1 MNPERWKQVSQ
12 LFHAALARDA
22 AERATF
28 LTGECAGDHE
38 LRQIVESLISQQSA
52 AGQFIDE
59 PVFEML
65 AKPEP
70 EGRANDLDKT
80 SADTLNVGVQ
90 QATGFT
96 PRMEGRR
103 LGAYRITR
111 EIGHGGMGA
120 VYLAARA
127 DDVFHKQVAIK
138 IVRTGLA
145 NADLLRRFHQERE
158 ILASLDH
165 PAVARVIDG
174 GSTEEGLPYLVMEY
188 VDGRPID
195 AWCDQRRLN
204 VSERLKLF
212 RSVCAAVQH
221 AHQRLV
227 LHRDMK
233 PAHILVTANGDVK
246 LLDFGIAKLF
256 ADEGLARTQPETET
270 AMRIMTPEY
279 ASPEQVRGDAV
290 HTASDVYALGVV
302 LYELLTGR
310 WPYGVRGRLLYDV
323 IRAICD
329 EEPTRPS
336 IAVSPM
342 EEAPPA
348 NVAEGSVNAL
358 RRRLEGDLDN
368 ILLKAL
374 EKDPSR
380 RYTSV
385 EQFSEDIRRHLE
397 GFPVS
402 ARKDTVAYRT
412 HKFVRRHRIGVAA
425 AAVIVMSLFLST
437 LTTLWGL
444 QVPRQISTP
453 ALVLLNYIALVG
465 LGGAVYFTQPKVW
478 RFAGA
483 LCGGL
488 VFALLSVPFR
498 VSSASP
504 ARLLMYSAAVA
515 AGTILSLIGW
525 RVTRRFGWR
534 GQIAFIAII
543 SIWGPL
549 RTRAYA
555 MASNALVVAPGFQGY
570 ISDAARWAFAIV
582 LSQLMMRV
590 VAGPARKDLLA
601 RVQRNRDQAQPASF

>member
-1 MNPERWKQVSQ
+1 MNPQRWKQVSQ

-22 AERATF
+22 GERATF

-38 LRQIVESLISQQSA
+38 LRQIVESLISHQSA
-52 AGQFIDE
+52 TGKFIDE
-59 PVFEML
+59 LVFEIL
-65 AKPEP
+65 AKPNP
-70 EGRANDLDKT
+70 EGSANDPDKT
-80 SADTLNVGVQ
+80 SAGTVNVDVQ
-90 QATGFT
+90 RAPGST
-96 PRMEGRR
+96 PQMEGRR

-111 EIGHGGMGA
+111 EIGHGGMGS

-127 DDVFHKQVAIK
+127 DDVFHKDVAIK
-138 IVRTGLA
+138 IVRIGLA

-165 PAVARVIDG
+165 PAIARVIDG
-174 GSTEEGLPYLVMEY
+174 GSTEEGLPYLVMDY

-195 AWCDQRRLN
+195 AWCDEHRLN
-204 VSERLKLF
+204 VSERLTLF
-212 RSVCAAVQH
+212 RAVCAAVQH

-227 LHRDMK
+227 LHRDIK
-233 PAHILVTANGDVK
+233 PAHIVVTPNGDVK

-256 ADEGLARTQPETET
+256 ADNGPARTQPETET
-270 AMRIMTPEY
+270 ANRIMTPEY

-310 WPYGVRGRLLYDV
+310 WPYGTRGRRPYDV

-336 IAVSPM
+336 IAVSQM
-342 EEAPPA
+342 EEAPRA
-348 NVAEGSVNAL
+348 IMAEGSVDAL

-374 EKDPSR
+374 QKDPSR

-385 EQFSEDIRRHLE
+385 EHFNEDIRRHLE

-402 ARKDTVAYRT
+402 ARKDTAAYRART
-412 HKFVRRHRIGVAA
+412 FVRRHQIGVAA
-425 AAVIVMSLFLST
+425 AAIILMSVFLSVI
-437 LTTLWGL
+437 TTFWGL
-444 QVPRQISTP
+444 QEPRQISTP
-453 ALVLLNYIALVG
+453 ALVFLNYVYLVG
-465 LGGAVYFTQPKVW
+465 LGSAVYVTQPRIW

-488 VFALLSVPFR
+488 VFALLWVPHSF
-498 VSSASP
+498 VIATP
-504 ARLLMYSAAVA
+504 APLLMYSSAVVA
-515 AGTILSLIGW
+515 FTGLPLIGW

-534 GQIAFIAII
+534 GQMAFIAII
-543 SIWGPL
+543 SIVGPL
-549 RTRAYA
+549 RGRAYA
-555 MASNALVVAPGFQGY
+555 MALDVIALWLRLDFRDTFRTLRDGRSPSPY
-570 ISDAARWAFAIV
+570 
-582 LSQLMMRV
+582 LS
-590 VAGPARKDLLA
+590 
-601 RVQRNRDQAQPASF
+601 

>member
-1 MNPERWKQVSQ
+1 
-12 LFHAALARDA
+12 
-22 AERATF
+22 
-28 LTGECAGDHE
+28 
-38 LRQIVESLISQQSA
+38 
-52 AGQFIDE
+52 
-59 PVFEML
+59 
-65 AKPEP
+65 
-70 EGRANDLDKT
+70 
-80 SADTLNVGVQ
+80 
-90 QATGFT
+90 
-96 PRMEGRR
+96 MEGRR

-111 EIGHGGMGA
+111 DIGHGGMGS

-127 DDVFHKQVAIK
+127 DDVFHKEVAIK
-138 IVRTGLA
+138 IVRMGVA

-165 PAVARVIDG
+165 PAIARVIDG
-174 GSTEEGLPYLVMEY
+174 GSTEDGLPYLVMDY

-195 AWCDQRRLN
+195 AWCDEHRLN
-204 VSERLKLF
+204 VSERLTLF
-212 RSVCAAVQH
+212 RAVCAAVQH

-227 LHRDMK
+227 LHRDIK
-233 PAHILVTANGDVK
+233 PAHILVTVNGDVK

-256 ADEGLARTQPETET
+256 ADDGLARTLPETET
-270 AMRIMTPEY
+270 ATRIMTPEY

-310 WPYGVRGRLLYDV
+310 WPYGTRGRRPYEV

-336 IAVSPM
+336 SAVSPM
-342 EEAPPA
+342 EEAPRA
-348 NVAEGSVNAL
+348 IVAEGSVDAL

-402 ARKDTVAYRT
+402 ARKHTVGYRAHT
-412 HKFVRRHRIGVAA
+412 FVRRHRIGVAA
-425 AAVIVMSLFLST
+425 AAIILMTIFLSVI
-437 LTTLWGL
+437 TTLWGL
-444 QVPRQISTP
+444 QEPRQISTP
-453 ALVLLNYIALVG
+453 ALVFLNYVYLVG
-465 LGGAVYFTQPKVW
+465 LGSAVYLTQPRIW

-488 VFALLSVPFR
+488 VFALLWMPHR
-498 VSSASP
+498 VVIATP
-504 ARLLMYSAAVA
+504 APLLMYSSGVVA
-515 AGTILSLIGW
+515 FTGLSLIGW

-534 GQIAFIAII
+534 GQVAFIAII
-543 SIWGPL
+543 SIVGPL
-549 RTRAYA
+549 RARAYG
-555 MASNALVVAPGFQGY
+555 MALDIIAVTPGFQGY
-570 ISDAARWAFAIV
+570 ISDAARWAFAIAV
-582 LSQLMMRV
+582 SQLMMRL

-601 RVQRNRDQAQPASF
+601 GVQRNKDQAHPASF